1 MILEEIKPADLKD
14 ENNIMLEF
22 GYMYV
27 RLLLLFL

>member
-14 ENNIMLEF
+14 ENNIMLES